1 MKQLV
6 IFGNGEIAELAHYYF
21 STDSEYKV
29 EGFTVDAEYLETESF
44 CGLPITPFE
53 KLPKSHPPEKVDLFI
68 ALSYAKLNRV
78 RQAKFERA
86 RGMGYKLA
94 TYISSKSACAEN
106 VSFGENCLV
115 LENQTVQPF
124 CRIGDNVTLWSGN
137 HIGHHSTVGDHSF
150 VSSHVVISGLC
161 TIGQR
166 CFIGV
171 NSTIRDNCVIGD
183 EVMIGMGAK
192 ITANL
197 NAGAVVLA
205 NADEPLDAEDR
216 RARAIKRSYFG
227 VSR

>member
-1 MKQLV
+1 MTRLV

-21 STDSEYKV
+21 STDSAYLV
-29 EGFTVDAEYLETESF
+29 EGFTVDAEFLETESF
-44 CGLPITPFE
+44 CGLPLVPFE
-53 KLPKSHPPEKVDLFI
+53 ELSQSHPAEEFDLFI

-78 RQAKFERA
+78 RQAKFEQA
-86 RGMGYKLA
+86 REMGYKLA

-106 VSFGENCLV
+106 VAFGENCFV

-137 HIGHHSTVGDHSF
+137 HIGHHSTIGDHTF

-161 TIGQR
+161 TIRAR

-171 NSTIRDNCVIGD
+171 NSTIRDNCAIGD

-192 ITANL
+192 ITVNL
-197 NAGAVVLA
+197 NDGAVVLA
-205 NADEPLDAEDR
+205 DTDEPLDAEDR

-227 VSR
+227 I